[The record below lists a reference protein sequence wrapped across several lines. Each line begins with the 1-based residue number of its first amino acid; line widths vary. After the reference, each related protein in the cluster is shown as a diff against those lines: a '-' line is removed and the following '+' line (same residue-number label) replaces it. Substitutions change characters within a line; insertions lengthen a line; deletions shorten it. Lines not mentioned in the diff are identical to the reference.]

1 MKFKFSVLTAFL
13 YLFICSAF
21 ADDKVLR
28 IYHDSDYSSHSSS
41 AESMQMGFMT
51 ALDKI
56 NNQVGDYKI
65 EFIKKD
71 HRGNV
76 VRSKRTMKAYLD
88 DPSALFILGGLHS
101 PPYIKHRQYINENE
115 ILLLVPWAAGSPI
128 TRYTEGPNWVF
139 RLSVDDSKAGLRI
152 SDFAVNAKQCV
163 SPHLLLENTGWGKSN
178 HKTMTAYFESKLNIT
193 PTTTWF
199 NWNTKENAAK
209 VILRKIAQ
217 SGNDCLIFVG
227 NATEGAIFMRA
238 ITELDEF
245 DLPIL
250 SHWGI
255 TGGSF
260 AQNLGNDVLKK
271 LDLHFIQSCFSFS
284 SSPETAF
291 SREVFSHAKSLFP
304 EKLSNYDS
312 LKAPTGFIH
321 AYDLGRLST
330 TALSQIN
337 LGPDM
342 RSNRLQL
349 RNKMEKL
356 HTPVAGLIKTYESP
370 FSSVSP
376 QNLDA
381 HEALGLDD
389 LCMAR
394 YSPDGVIEV
403 IQNPTAS
410 N

>member
-1 MKFKFSVLTAFL
+1 MKYSFSIFTAFL
-13 YLFICSAF
+13 FLIVNSVQANE
-21 ADDKVLR
+21 KVLR
-28 IYHDSDYSSHSSS
+28 IYHDSDYNSHSSS

-56 NNQVGDYKI
+56 NYQVGDYKI

-101 PPYIKHRQYINENE
+101 PPYIKHRKYINENE

-128 TRYTEGPNWVF
+128 TRYTGGPNWVF

-152 SDFAVNAKQCV
+152 SDFAVNAKQCS

-178 HKTMTAYFESKLNIT
+178 HRTMTSYFETNLNIT
-193 PTTTWF
+193 PAVSWF

-209 VILRKIAQ
+209 VILREISQ
-217 SGNDCLIFVG
+217 SDNDCLIFVG

-245 DLPIL
+245 KLPVL

-260 AQNLGNDVLKK
+260 AQKLGSDVLKK

-284 SSPETAF
+284 SSPETPF
-291 SREVFSHAKSLFP
+291 SREVFTHAKSLFP
-304 EKLSNYDS
+304 EKLNSYES

-321 AYDLGRLST
+321 AYDLGRLVT

-337 LGPDM
+337 LG
-342 RSNRLQL
+342 SNMQANRQQL
-349 RNKMEKL
+349 RDKL
-356 HTPVAGLIKTYESP
+356 EQLRTPVTGLIKTYERP
-370 FSSVSP
+370 FSPISP

-389 LCMAR
+389 LCMAH
-394 YSPDGVIEV
+394 YTPDGVIQV
-403 IQNPTAS
+403 IPNPPAR